1 MAKNWSNYSG
11 YKENIYS
18 ANRFDE
24 KTIGITTVE
33 NTEIILN
40 NGSDNI
46 TKIVQRF
53 KLNKYA
59 KIKIISNSQRKI
71 SF

>member
-1 MAKNWSNYSG
+1 MKNLLAKNWSNYIG

-18 ANRFDE
+18 ENRFDE

-53 KLNKYA
+53 KLN
-59 KIKIISNSQRKI
+59 
-71 SF
+71 